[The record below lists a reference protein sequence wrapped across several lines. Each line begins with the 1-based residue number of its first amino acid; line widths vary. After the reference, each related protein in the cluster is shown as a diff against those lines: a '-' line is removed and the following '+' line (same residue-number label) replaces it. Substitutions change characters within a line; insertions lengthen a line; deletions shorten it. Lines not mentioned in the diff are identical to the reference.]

1 MRPVV
6 LKFGGTSVASRARWE
21 AIAAVVRDRLD
32 AGEQPVVVCSA
43 VSGISDQL
51 VALADAAPRGGHEPL
66 LAAITE
72 RHQQLADEMGL
83 ALDLVADELEQ
94 LRRLATGAALLEEC
108 TDAVRARILARG
120 ELLSTR
126 MGAAW
131 LRTIGV
137 DVTWLDARDL
147 LVSEPTS
154 GARGWL
160 QAHVLPGHDP
170 AAVAALGSGPVLT
183 QGFIARNPAGQT
195 VLLGRGGSDTSAALL
210 ASRIDAVRCEIWT
223 DVPGMFTADPRQVGS
238 ARLLKQL
245 GYAEAQEIA
254 TMGAKVLHPR
264 AIAPVREARIPLHVR
279 CTHAPEM
286 PGTVVGPAAEGGA
299 QVKAISSRKG
309 IVMVTMETLGMWQEV
324 GFLAR
329 AFTAFAE
336 QGISIDAVSTSE
348 TSVTVTLDTA
358 ATEVDRVALQKV
370 LAALP
375 PCNPRVREGCAS
387 VSLVGLGIR
396 TILHK
401 LASVLE
407 LFEEHR
413 VHMVS
418 QAASDLNLTVVVD
431 EDQAPRLVQKLH
443 ALLFAHREADDVLGP
458 TWEQLFTPT
467 ASEPGD
473 EAGHEVPWWVTRRD
487 ALLALADAHPD
498 RPVYVYDEAT
508 LRDRARSLVQ
518 LGAVGQVLYAIKAN
532 SHPDVLR
539 VLREEG
545 VGFETVSPG
554 EIARVRSAHPD
565 APVLFT
571 PNFAA
576 RAEYVDALATPGVH
590 VTLDNL
596 HPLEAWPE
604 VFRGQELFLRIDPGT
619 GRGHHAKV
627 RTAGHASKFGIPI
640 ESLDRVR
647 ALVDAAGARVV
658 GLHAHSGS
666 GVLDASA
673 WQEIALLLGELASDF
688 PHVHTLDLGGG
699 LGVPTH
705 PGQAPLDLARL
716 DASLDEARSLR
727 PELRLQLEPGRFL
740 VAEAGVLLC
749 RVTQR
754 KTKGTLHYVGVD
766 AGMHTLIR
774 PALYGSRHHVVN
786 LTRLGEDPGP
796 PVTVVGP
803 ICESG
808 DVLARDRRLPE
819 PREGDVLL
827 FATAGAYGAA
837 MSSDYN
843 LRPRAAE
850 VLLSP

>member
-1 MRPVV
+1 MPPVV
-6 LKFGGTSVASRARWE
+6 LKFGGTSVASLSRWQAIAEQIRARLE
-21 AIAAVVRDRLD
+21 
-32 AGEQPVVVCSA
+32 AGEQPIVVCSA
-43 VSGISDQL
+43 VAGVSDQL
-51 VALADAAPRGGHEPL
+51 VALCEAAPRHEHEPL
-66 LAAITE
+66 LDALEALHHHLADAMAVS
-72 RHQQLADEMGL
+72 RDVLADEL
-83 ALDLVADELEQ
+83 AMV
-94 LRRLATGAALLEEC
+94 RRLATGAALLEEL

-126 MGAAW
+126 LGAAW
-131 LRTIGV
+131 LQQQGL
-137 DVTWLDARDL
+137 DVRWVDAREL
-147 LVSEPTS
+147 LTS
-154 GARGWL
+154 VAQPGARGWL
-160 QAHVLPGHDP
+160 QAHVEPGPRDD
-170 AAVAALGSGPVLT
+170 AKALLGEGAVLT
-183 QGFIARNPAGQT
+183 QGFIARSPDGHT

-210 ASRIDAVRCEIWT
+210 ASRVDAVRCEIWT
-223 DVPGMFTADPRQVGS
+223 DVPGMFTADPRQVGA
-238 ARLLKQL
+238 ARLLRQL

-264 AIAPVREARIPLHVR
+264 AIAPVRASRIELHVR
-279 CTHAPEM
+279 CTQAPQM
-286 PGTVVGPAAEGGA
+286 PGTVVGPASDEAA

-329 AFTAFAE
+329 AFAAFADE
-336 QGISIDAVSTSE
+336 GLSIDSVSTSE
-348 TSVTVTLDTA
+348 TSVTVTLDTG
-358 ATEVDRVALQKV
+358 ATEVDRAALQRV
-370 LAALP
+370 LNRLP
-375 PCNPRVREGCAS
+375 PCSPSVREGCAS
-387 VSLVGLGIR
+387 VSLVGRGIR

-458 TWEQLFTPT
+458 TWEQLFAPAGTGGLPTPT
-467 ASEPGD
+467 ST
-473 EAGHEVPWWVTRRD
+473 VPWWEQRRD
-487 ALLALADAHPD
+487 ELLALAVGGPA
-498 RPVYVYDEAT
+498 YVYDEAT
-508 LRDRARSLVQ
+508 LRSQARGLV
-518 LGAVGQVLYAIKAN
+518 GMHSVDHVLYAIKAN
-532 SHPDVLR
+532 PHPEVLR
-539 VLREEG
+539 VLRDEG

-554 EIARVRSAHPD
+554 EIARVREHHRD
-565 APVLFT
+565 APILFT
-571 PNFAA
+571 PNFAG
-576 RAEYVDALATPGVH
+576 RQEYVDAFATPGVA

-596 HPLEAWPE
+596 HPLEAWPD
-604 VFRGQELFLRIDPGT
+604 VFRGRDVFVRMDPGT

-627 RTAGHASKFGIPI
+627 RTAGHASKFGVPQ
-640 ESLDRVR
+640 EQLAQLVSL
-647 ALVDAAGARVV
+647 ADAAGCRIV

-666 GVLDASA
+666 GVLDPTA
-673 WQEIALLLGELASDF
+673 WQELALLLGELADDLPS
-688 PHVHTLDLGGG
+688 VTTLDLGGG

-705 PGQAPLDLARL
+705 PGQAPLDLSAL
-716 DASLDEARSLR
+716 DACLAEAKALR
-727 PELRLQLEPGRFL
+727 PHLQLQLEPGRFL

-749 RVTQR
+749 TVTQL
-754 KTKGTLHYVGVD
+754 KGKGSLRYVGVD

-786 LTRLGEDPGP
+786 LSRLGEPPGP

-827 FATAGAYGAA
+827 FATAGAYGAS

-843 LRPRAAE
+843 LRPRARE
-850 VLLSP
+850 VLISP